1 MNASFHQE
9 SGESRKPMVARML
22 PEILRFQTMNTQF
35 PDDSRTEAS
44 AKISPTAFIG
54 GLDSEKIKP
63 Q

>member
-1 MNASFHQE
+1 
-9 SGESRKPMVARML
+9 MVARML

-44 AKISPTAFIG
+44 AKTSPTAFIG